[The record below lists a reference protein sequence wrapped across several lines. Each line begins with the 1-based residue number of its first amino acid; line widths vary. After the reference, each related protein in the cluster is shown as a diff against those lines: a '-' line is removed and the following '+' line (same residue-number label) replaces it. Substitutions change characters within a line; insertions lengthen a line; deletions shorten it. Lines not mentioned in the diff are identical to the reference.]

1 MASLM
6 MDREAVRERI
16 QNALPD
22 AFVDVEDQGEGHFR
36 VTVISTRFVGLP
48 LIKRHRVILELF
60 HNDFPARL
68 HALEVKAITPEE
80 YESRETA
87 V

>member
-1 MASLM
+1 MYIHML
-6 MDREAVRERI
+6 RKEEVRERI

-22 AFVDVEDQGEGHFR
+22 AFVDVEDQGEGHFK
-36 VTVISTRFVGLP
+36 VTVVSTRFVGLP

-60 HNDFPARL
+60 QEDFYRNL

-80 YESRETA
+80 YEARETA

>member
-1 MASLM
+1 
-6 MDREAVRERI
+6 MDRNAIRERI

-22 AFVDVEDQGEGHFR
+22 AFVDVQDDGGGHYR

-60 HNDFPARL
+60 HRDFQGNL
-68 HALEVKAITPEE
+68 HAMEIRAITPEE
-80 YESRETA
+80 YESREAA